1 MEGSLTVQQMSET
14 KNGPRRMLSIE
25 EVLEIV
31 PVGKSTLFRMVK
43 AGQFPKG
50 KLISPNR
57 RVWYADQVEQWQGD
71 LPVDR
76 TPRRRRSAR

>member
-1 MEGSLTVQQMSET
+1 MLQMEEREKTE
-14 KNGPRRMLSIE
+14 PRKMLNID

-43 AGQFPKG
+43 EGTFPKG

-57 RVWYADQVEQWQGD
+57 RVWDAAIIARWQNELPADRV
-71 LPVDR
+71 
-76 TPRRRRSAR
+76 TKRRRTKPSG